1 MEDLMVFAQENIQLA
16 AYLLSDTLEQ
26 NQPERKFREKMFATL
41 NSRVEN
47 YLKSLVTVHKKL
59 KEEMESYE

>member
-1 MEDLMVFAQENIQLA
+1 MVFAQENIQLA